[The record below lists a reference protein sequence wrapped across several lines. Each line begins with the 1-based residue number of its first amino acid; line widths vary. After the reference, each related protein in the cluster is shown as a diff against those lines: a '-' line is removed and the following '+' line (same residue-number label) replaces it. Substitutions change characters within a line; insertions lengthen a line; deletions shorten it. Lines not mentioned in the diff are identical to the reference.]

1 MRTYTFTHIIVVL
14 LALLLAACAPGD
26 LSPSD
31 QVSTSVAATLQ
42 AAGQPVPTAAPTLGE
57 VATQAPTEP
66 ACANAGLTS
75 VAYVKDGDVWLWVQG
90 GMLSQLT
97 TSGDVQDLAM
107 ADNGCRIAY
116 TRSLPNPMHDPSV
129 EFVAPETLNE
139 LWSVSSDGTNNRA
152 LIDTAY
158 LAAQPVPI
166 GDNIVSVLRFEF
178 QPRTYTVAFNTQML
192 HPGVGLTQRNDINL
206 IHVDTGSLTTLLG
219 VEQAG
224 GAFAFSPDGL
234 QLAFSTPTSVGVI
247 NTDGS
252 FLRRELITF
261 PMVITYSEYLY
272 SPPLNWSQ
280 DSNSL
285 MVAIPPADGLS
296 EGAPETALWW
306 IPLDGTPAFEAG
318 SIQAAFFVMGEV
330 AFSPDAGRIAYLRPI
345 GDPGSGMNELVVALS
360 DGSNESPVISDPQP
374 RFLDWSPDNSRY
386 LYSYMD
392 SGLRLGLATAADS
405 TTTLLA
411 TLAGTSPFSVQAEWL
426 DASRFLLLEQGE
438 GGATLSLMDTAG
450 MAEVVDTFD
459 IPFVSFAAVP

>member
-1 MRTYTFTHIIVVL
+1 MRTHAFSHVIVVL
-14 LALLLAACAPGD
+14 LALLLAACAPGA
-26 LSPSD
+26 STAD

-90 GMLSQLT
+90 GMRTQLT
-97 TSGDVQDLAM
+97 TSGDVQALTLS
-107 ADNGCRIAY
+107 DNGCRIAY
-116 TRSLPNPMHDPSV
+116 TRSMPNPMHDPSV

-152 LIDTAY
+152 LVDTAY
-158 LAAQPVPI
+158 LAAQPVPA

-178 QPRTYTVAFNTQML
+178 QPNTYTLAFNTQML

-224 GAFAFSPDGL
+224 GTFAFSPDGT
-234 QLAFSTPTSVGVI
+234 QLAFSSPTSVGVI
-247 NTDGS
+247 NSDGS
-252 FLRRELITF
+252 FLRRDLITF

-285 MVAIPPADGLS
+285 MVAIPPADGLA

-345 GDPGSGMNELVVALS
+345 GDPGGGMNELVVALS
-360 DGSNESPVISDPQP
+360 DGSNESPVISDPQA

-405 TTTLLA
+405 STTLLA
-411 TLAGTSPFSVQAEWL
+411 SLAGSSPFAVQAEWL

-438 GGATLSLMDTAG
+438 GGATLTLMDTAG
-450 MAEVVDTFD
+450 LAEVVDTFST
-459 IPFVSFAAVP
+459 PFVSFAAVP